1 MLLSKLDFFSQP
13 FLFNLN
19 NNQLKKGT
27 IQGAIFSLGI
37 QLTVL
42 AYFIYLTMLYFQNK
56 IDPIFRSQSFI
67 SNDLI
72 EIPLR
77 EDLVVFRFQAD
88 LKQNLDQFEKQM
100 NLTYI
105 VPVAQMGYQNGSDY
119 QMTTLNVIK
128 CSSQS
133 LSNYYCLDYS
143 NFPYQ
148 NLMEITEKETTRS
161 VNIPEFI
168 TKSRESIEQSQ
179 KIQLNTSCQNQQD
192 EVLENEEEEK
202 FPNSD
207 KPQGQLRKTEY
218 LENEKNTNNTNE
230 IYLSNQ
236 DSLLNKGSI
245 ISESNEIKNSTDSFR
260 NVQKQTSI
268 NQLSIFSNNQPKT
281 QAQKLLN
288 EETKISQLSKITQMD
303 SQNGQIIT
311 KDIKIELKE
320 QKTQQI
326 NLNQQ
331 DSQNQNNKLKQL
343 LEQHGIVS
351 TPKKNSSTIE
361 YYIKK
366 FKTIQDLNVFKK
378 FTRINFGYRFTLQ
391 KLNCFKKEAPEQEQK
406 KNYISDHY
414 LKKEA
419 GQQLR
424 KETYFEKQLDI
435 FDSTDLSCK
444 YIKRFIQNCNRSK
457 VLEEV
462 DKRILSSINKN
473 TNNNY

>member
-1 MLLSKLDFFSQP
+1 MFYSCLVTDGIKTTVPNNCANQNDIDDFVNGMYTQLHLGLFTQQYNTTSKSNKVNYKTYSIFPQSNQYLLNTQ
-13 FLFNLN
+13 NIQ
-19 NNQLKKGT
+19 NQVTKVRDGFV
-27 IQGAIFSLGI
+27 IQSETEYSAPI
-37 QLTVL
+37 Q
-42 AYFIYLTMLYFQNK
+42 
-56 IDPIFRSQSFI
+56 
-67 SNDLI
+67 
-72 EIPLR
+72 
-77 EDLVVFRFQAD
+77 
-88 LKQNLDQFEKQM
+88 
-100 NLTYI
+100 
-105 VPVAQMGYQNGSDY
+105 
-119 QMTTLNVIK
+119 
-128 CSSQS
+128 
-133 LSNYYCLDYS
+133 
-143 NFPYQ
+143 
-148 NLMEITEKETTRS
+148 S

-378 FTRINFGYRFTLQ
+378 FTRINFGYRF
-391 KLNCFKKEAPEQEQK
+391 
-406 KNYISDHY
+406 
-414 LKKEA
+414 
-419 GQQLR
+419 
-424 KETYFEKQLDI
+424 
-435 FDSTDLSCK
+435 
-444 YIKRFIQNCNRSK
+444 IQNCNRSK